1 MKNFSIHDECQTQ
14 SAMVLELLWTVSS
27 RRFQKMILKNVKHN
41 VGKTA
46 WISFT
51 NTLIFWRIL
60 VATYRGIARQKPF
73 GILICGWKVGR
84 KWVVYVVEE
93 GKLLCSERFRK
104 IEQRVSKI
112 WIITS
117 RSIVRNCRVASGIV
131 WRQMHYWWLKW
142 FLLYP
147 KRQVNEETGR
157 GDTKCSISF

>member
-1 MKNFSIHDECQTQ
+1 
-14 SAMVLELLWTVSS
+14 MVLELLWTVS
-27 RRFQKMILKNVKHN
+27 RRFQKLILKNVKHN

-46 WISFT
+46 WISLP
-51 NTLIFWRIL
+51 NTLIFLLLRIL

-84 KWVVYVVEE
+84 KWVVYIVEE

-104 IEQRVSKI
+104 IKHRVSKI

-131 WRQMHYWWLKW
+131 WRQMHFSWLKW

-147 KRQVNEETGR
+147 KRQVNKETGR
-157 GDTKCSISF
+157 GDTNCSISF

>member
-93 GKLLCSERFRK
+93 GRLLCSERFRK

-142 FLLYP
+142 FSFIP
-147 KRQVNEETGR
+147 KKAG
-157 GDTKCSISF
+157 K